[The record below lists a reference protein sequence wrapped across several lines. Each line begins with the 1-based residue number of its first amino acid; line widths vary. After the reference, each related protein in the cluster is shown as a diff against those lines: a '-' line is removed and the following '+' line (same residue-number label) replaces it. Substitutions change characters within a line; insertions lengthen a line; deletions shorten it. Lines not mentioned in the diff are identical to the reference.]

1 MNSRKVV
8 LALTIGL
15 TLAACSQEKTPDFA
29 GVSMKSDRADL
40 ESKGFVCKDVTL
52 KDKQVLSCKNFE
64 MTSSVF
70 GHDVRGVEVTFAQG
84 QKNPYRIAVNA
95 NKQIN
100 STEKMLSLFSEL
112 DKYYE
117 SIPDKSITMPNAV
130 SRQWKTKDTNVLQFM
145 YIQGVPGLL
154 ESSVMLSLNSTKN
167 H

>member
-1 MNSRKVV
+1 
-8 LALTIGL
+8 
-15 TLAACSQEKTPDFA
+15 
-29 GVSMKSDRADL
+29 MKSDRADL

-52 KDKQVLSCKNFE
+52 KDKQILSCKNFE
-64 MTSSVF
+64 MTASVF
-70 GHDVRGVEVTFAQG
+70 GHDVRGVEVIFAQG